1 MEYTLKTEDL
11 KNDLLAET
19 LQALA
24 ECYAAL
30 PAEVYVVGAAAR
42 DLAFRLLKVE
52 PAARRTLDLDV
63 AVMLRDWR
71 QYDQLTELLLQHH
84 FDKLPEKQR
93 FVYRGANN
101 DNKYV
106 VDIVPFGEIA
116 YDEQVAWPPEGT
128 PVMSVRCF
136 EDVMNNADK
145 VMVDNKSGFRLA
157 SLAGQFLIKLDTW
170 YDRHLTTHKDATD
183 MVYILQNVY
192 LAYANACTTAL
203 PPEINIDAE
212 IFEIVVA
219 GAEWIAAELKQI
231 LTDEHRRFYADALAK
246 EIAKEEESELL
257 DQMLDVA
264 GSQNY
269 AVFRRA
275 LQRMVQ
281 IIKPQ

>member
-71 QYDQLTELLLQHH
+71 QYDQLTEILLQHH

-145 VMVDNKSGFRLA
+145 VLVDNKFGFRLA

-170 YDRHLTTHKDATD
+170 YDRHLTTHKDSTD
-183 MVYILQNVY
+183 MVYILHNVY
-192 LAYANACTTAL
+192 LAYANASTSL
-203 PPEINIDAE
+203 PPEIDIDATN
-212 IFEIVVA
+212 FDIVVA
-219 GAEWIAAELKQI
+219 GAEWTAAELKQI
-231 LTDEHRRFYADALAK
+231 LTEEHRRFYADALAA
-246 EIAKEEESELL
+246 EVEKEEDSELL

-269 AVFRRA
+269 AVFHRA

>member
-101 DNKYV
+101 DNKYI

-145 VMVDNKSGFRLA
+145 VLVDNKFGFRLA

-170 YDRHLTTHKDATD
+170 YDRHLTTHKDASD

-212 IFEIVVA
+212 NFEIVVA

-231 LTDEHRRFYADALAK
+231 LTEEHRRYYADALAA
-246 EIAKEEESELL
+246 EVEKEEDSELL

-269 AVFRRA
+269 AVFHRA
-275 LQRMVQ
+275 LLRMAQ
-281 IIKPQ
+281 IINPQ

>member
-19 LQALA
+19 LHALA
-24 ECYAAL
+24 DCFAAL

-52 PAARRTLDLDV
+52 PSVRRTLDLDV

-145 VMVDNKSGFRLA
+145 VLVDNKFGFRLA

-183 MVYILQNVY
+183 MVYILHNVY
-192 LAYANACTTAL
+192 LAYANASTSL
-203 PPEINIDAE
+203 PPEIDIDATN
-212 IFEIVVA
+212 FDIVVA
-219 GAEWIAAELKQI
+219 GAEWTAAELKQI
-231 LTDEHRRFYADALAK
+231 LTEEHRRFYADALAA
-246 EIAKEEESELL
+246 EVEKEEDSELL

-269 AVFRRA
+269 AVFHRA

>member
-71 QYDQLTELLLQHH
+71 QYDQLTEILLQHH

-101 DNKYV
+101 DNKYM

-145 VMVDNKSGFRLA
+145 VLVDNKFGFRLA

-192 LAYANACTTAL
+192 LAYANASTSL
-203 PPEINIDAE
+203 PPEIDIDATN
-212 IFEIVVA
+212 FDIVVA
-219 GAEWIAAELKQI
+219 GAEWIASELKRI
-231 LTDEHRRFYADALAK
+231 LTDEHRRFYADALAA
-246 EIAKEEESELL
+246 EVEKEEDSELL

-269 AVFRRA
+269 AVFHRA